1 MIIKT
6 LIKKRGQ
13 LSLEFSVLL
22 LVILALSLASIYHF
36 MDNNLDRRDRD
47 LDKIDVGA
55 KTAVSLVN
63 SRYKGIDVEYPI
75 TYLGM
80 SYDSEKTNIT
90 IYIKSQSPLDNPTLG
105 RIKNLIYERAN
116 VDPNMYDINIV
127 IVN

>member
-36 MDNNLDRRDRD
+36 MDNNLDKRDRD